1 MLQCCTVCSDIIGFT
16 SLASSSTPLQIVKLL
31 NELYSIFDDIID
43 HYDVYKVET
52 IGDACKCSHSHT
64 QLAIFSLW
72 RMIYSAV
79 LMHSIH
85 STN

>member
-64 QLAIFSLW
+64 QLAISESLCVDTQNLLFS
-72 RMIYSAV
+72 AFGE
-79 LMHSIH
+79 
-85 STN
+85 